1 MLSLDQAPYL
11 SYLSSEGRFCWFL
24 IAPNNS
30 QYRGAHFG
38 VVYSVP
44 INMRVTRTEQK
55 CRLHRGNP
63 TMCRNVH
70 SWLVQRTAK
79 YKGMAGAEDHK
90 IQRQDVSSHL
100 GLNLYEEH
108 LNCETLCKCCGDD
121 NNAREN
127 GQIFITA
134 LETAAVDTEFNIF

>member
-44 INMRVTRTEQK
+44 HQHACYTHRTKVQTTQGQPHNVQK
-55 CRLHRGNP
+55 C
-63 TMCRNVH
+63 
-70 SWLVQRTAK
+70 SF
-79 YKGMAGAEDHK
+79 MAGAEDHK

-100 GLNLYEEH
+100 GLSLYEEH

-121 NNAREN
+121 SAREN
-127 GQIFITA
+127 GQIFITT